1 MTGRIPLLVA
11 GIAIAGLTLGGCTE
25 GSGSG
30 RVASA
35 SAVVARAS
43 PDDRWIGRDDVKEA
57 IALLQKGDAVRAR
70 KRLMRVLKK
79 QPGDNIARQL
89 LSQIDSEPRVL
100 LGTANYSYT
109 LAEGDTLVSIAQ
121 RRLGNPMMFYALARY
136 NGIAVPEA
144 VAVGQTILIPGARPV
159 PPAPPKATRA
169 TTKPA
174 PSVASPV
181 SEVPAKSAPQPAR
194 AARLRGQGLA
204 AMNAG
209 TIDRAVALLR
219 EALNLDPDSPAIKH
233 DLSRALRIQETLR
246 VRR

>member
-11 GIAIAGLTLGGCTE
+11 GIALAGLTLGGCT
-25 GSGSG
+25 GDSGNG

-35 SAVVARAS
+35 SAQKAS
-43 PDDRWIGRDDVKEA
+43 SDDRWIGRDVVKEA

-70 KRLMRVLKK
+70 KRLMSVLKK

-89 LSQIDSEPRVL
+89 LSQIDSEPQVL

-109 LAEGDTLVSIAQ
+109 LVEGDTLASIAQ
-121 RRLGNPMMFYALARY
+121 RRLGTPMMFYALARY
-136 NGIAVPEA
+136 NGIAVPESV
-144 VAVGQTILIPGARPV
+144 VAGQTILIPGARPV
-159 PPAPPKATRA
+159 PAAPRNATKAA
-169 TTKPA
+169 TKPA

-181 SEVPAKSAPQPAR
+181 PDVLIKSAAQPAQ
-194 AARLRGQGLA
+194 AAKLRGQGLA

-209 TIDRAVALLR
+209 AIDRAVALLR
-219 EALNLDPDSPAIKH
+219 EALNLDPDSRAIKH